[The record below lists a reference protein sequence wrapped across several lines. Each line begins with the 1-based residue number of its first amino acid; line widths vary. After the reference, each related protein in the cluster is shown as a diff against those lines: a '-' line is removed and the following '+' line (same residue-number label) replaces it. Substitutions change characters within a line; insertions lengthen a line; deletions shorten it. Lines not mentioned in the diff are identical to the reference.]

1 MLWVRTFPLDKN
13 THSRA
18 LKNKNRKIQTQ
29 LKISMHEMSY
39 IPYIEQ

>member
-18 LKNKNRKIQTQ
+18 LKNIKIQAQ
-29 LKISMHEMSY
+29 LKMSMHEMSY